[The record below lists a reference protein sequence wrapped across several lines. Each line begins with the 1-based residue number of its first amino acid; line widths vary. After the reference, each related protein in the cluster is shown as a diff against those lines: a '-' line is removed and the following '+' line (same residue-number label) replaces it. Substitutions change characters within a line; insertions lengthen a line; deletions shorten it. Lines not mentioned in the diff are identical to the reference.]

1 MSEIKIVRLT
11 EEHIASVA
19 ELEAATFSRPWGE
32 NELRMLT
39 GSMGVGFVALDT
51 DRVVAF
57 GGMMTVLDEGQIGSV
72 VTSPDY
78 RRMGIGRM
86 IMDALEDFSRN
97 NGIVFLSLEVRESNL
112 AARELYRSCLWEEAG
127 IRKNFYDLP
136 TENAVVMI
144 KKL

>member
-19 ELEAATFSRPWGE
+19 ELEAATFSRPWCE
-32 NELRMLT
+32 NDLRMLT

-78 RRMGIGRM
+78 RRKGIGRM